1 MQMQRNSASST
12 RPAPEERPHPA
23 GDAAMTDFLR
33 DLFSR
38 PGATRTV
45 VLLEPETMS
54 TPRQY
59 EVRPG
64 LALYAGIIAVVALAA
79 LLVALLVLTPLR
91 GLLGGAD
98 AGELRAVAQTN
109 AARAEAL
116 EDSLLVQYQQIEQLR
131 ALITGEADALGATP
145 LDASALA
152 LPDPESKP
160 DALPGTD
167 APAVAPR
174 ALTAGPGSDGAAE
187 RYLAG
192 LRLPALPPLD
202 GVVSRGFDV
211 TRGHFALDIA
221 ATEGTPVRAVGEGYV
236 VFADWTHDGG
246 HTIAVQ
252 HAGGYLST
260 YKHNGRLLKR
270 VGERVQ
276 ARETLALSG
285 DTGEVTSGPHLH
297 FELWRDGLAQ
307 DPASVLLLP

>member
-1 MQMQRNSASST
+1 M
-12 RPAPEERPHPA
+12 
-23 GDAAMTDFLR
+23 DFLR

-64 LALYAGIIAVVALAA
+64 LAVYGAIITVLALAA
-79 LLVALLVLTPLR
+79 VLVALLIVTPLR
-91 GLLGGAD
+91 GLLGD
-98 AGELRAVAQTN
+98 MDSGELRGVAQAN
-109 AARAEAL
+109 AAHAEAL
-116 EDSLLVQYQQIEQLR
+116 EDSVLLQYQQIEQLR

-145 LDASALA
+145 LDASTLT
-152 LPDPESKP
+152 LPDLAGIDP
-160 DALPGTD
+160 DGARGAAAPGASPSD
-167 APAVAPR
+167 PPADSPTEPLRTLA
-174 ALTAGPGSDGAAE
+174 AGPGAGAAE

-202 GVVSRGFDV
+202 GSVSRGFDV
-211 TRGHFALDIA
+211 ARGHFAVDIA
-221 ATEGTPVRAVGEGYV
+221 AADGTPVRAVGAGYV

-246 HTIAVQ
+246 HTIGVQ
-252 HAGGYLST
+252 HAGGYLSV

-270 VGERVQ
+270 VGERVRS
-276 ARETLALSG
+276 RETLALSG

>member
-1 MQMQRNSASST
+1 
-12 RPAPEERPHPA
+12 
-23 GDAAMTDFLR
+23 MTDFLR

-64 LALYAGIIAVVALAA
+64 LAIYAGIIAVVGLAA
-79 LLVALLVLTPLR
+79 LLIALLVVTPLR

-98 AGELRAVAQTN
+98 SGELRAVAQAN

-116 EDSLLVQYQQIEQLR
+116 EDSVVVQYQQIEQLR

-145 LDASALA
+145 LDASTLT
-152 LPDPESKP
+152 LPDAPVPAPQPALSA
-160 DALPGTD
+160 DAAGTG
-167 APAVAPR
+167 APR
-174 ALTAGPGSDGAAE
+174 ALTVGTGTGAAE

-202 GVVSRGFDV
+202 GRVSRGFDV
-211 TRGHFALDIA
+211 ARGHFALDIA
-221 ATEGTPVRAVGEGYV
+221 ATEGTPVRTIGEGYV

-270 VGERVQ
+270 VGERVRS
-276 ARETLALSG
+276 RESIALSG

-307 DPASVLLLP
+307 DPASVLILP

>member
-1 MQMQRNSASST
+1 MI
-12 RPAPEERPHPA
+12 
-23 GDAAMTDFLR
+23 DFLR

-45 VLLEPETMS
+45 VVLEPETMS

-64 LALYAGIIAVVALAA
+64 LAIYAGIIATVGLGAI
-79 LLVALLVLTPLR
+79 LVATLVLTPLR
-91 GLLGGAD
+91 GLIGGAD
-98 AGELRAVAQTN
+98 TGELRAVAQAN

-116 EDSLLVQYQQIEQLR
+116 EDSVLFQYQQIEQLR
-131 ALITGEADALGATP
+131 ALITGEADALGGTP

-152 LPDPESKP
+152 LPEVDTVGP
-160 DALPGTD
+160 LPSLAPSATD
-167 APAVAPR
+167 ISDTAPR
-174 ALTAGPGSDGAAE
+174 ALGPVGEGASGAAE

-202 GVVSRGFDV
+202 GVLSRGFDV
-211 TRGHFALDIA
+211 ARGHFAIDIA
-221 ATEGTPVRAVGEGYV
+221 ATEGTPVRAVGDGYV
-236 VFADWTHDGG
+236 VLADWTHDGG

-252 HAGGYLST
+252 HAGGYLSS
-260 YKHNGRLLKR
+260 YKHNARLLKR
-270 VGERVQ
+270 VGERVR

-285 DTGEVTSGPHLH
+285 DTGEITSGPHLH

>member
-1 MQMQRNSASST
+1 ML
-12 RPAPEERPHPA
+12 
-23 GDAAMTDFLR
+23 DFLR

-64 LALYAGIIAVVALAA
+64 LAVYAGIIATVLLGGV
-79 LLVALLVLTPLR
+79 LVAVLVLTPLR

-98 AGELRAVAQTN
+98 TGELRALAQAN

-116 EDSLLVQYQQIEQLR
+116 EDSVLFQYQQIEQLR
-131 ALITGEADALGATP
+131 ALITGEADALGGTP
-145 LDASALA
+145 LDASALV
-152 LPDPESKP
+152 LPDLDTT
-160 DALPGTD
+160 DALPALSVPPPDG
-167 APAVAPR
+167 AAAPR
-174 ALTAGPGSDGAAE
+174 ALGPAEVPSGAAA

-202 GVVSRGFDV
+202 GVLSRGFDV
-211 TRGHFALDIA
+211 ARGHFAIDIA
-221 ATEGTPVRAVGEGYV
+221 APEGTPVRAVGDGYV
-236 VFADWTHDGG
+236 VWADWAHDGG

-252 HAGGYLST
+252 HAGGYLSS
-260 YKHNGRLLKR
+260 YKHNARLLKR
-270 VGERVQ
+270 VGERVR

-285 DTGEVTSGPHLH
+285 DTGEITSGPHLH

>member
-1 MQMQRNSASST
+1 
-12 RPAPEERPHPA
+12 
-23 GDAAMTDFLR
+23 MTDFLR

-64 LALYAGIIAVVALAA
+64 LAVYAAIIGVVLLAA
-79 LLVALLVLTPLR
+79 LLVALAVLTPLR
-91 GLLGGAD
+91 GVLGGGD
-98 AGELRAVAQTN
+98 TPEMRAAAQAN

-116 EDSLLVQYQQIEQLR
+116 EDSVLAQYQQIEQLR
-131 ALITGEADALGATP
+131 ALITGEADALGAAP
-145 LDASALA
+145 LDAGTLA
-152 LPDPESKP
+152 LPDLEDAATAAAPLPAAAP
-160 DALPGTD
+160 DAGPPPTLGT
-167 APAVAPR
+167 R
-174 ALTAGPGSDGAAE
+174 AAE

-192 LRLPALPPLD
+192 LRLPVLPPLD
-202 GVVSRGFDV
+202 GTLSRGFDV
-211 TRGHFALDIA
+211 ARGHFAVDLA

-236 VFADWTHDGG
+236 VLADWTHDGG

-270 VGERVQ
+270 VGERVRP
-276 ARETLALSG
+276 RETIALSG